1 MSLVAMGGAIA
12 YPFLT
17 LLSIKCQEAG
27 RRGEKV
33 GGRSG
38 EGGEKVGRKGRGEG
52 VSGGGARRGMSGG
65 GGGEQEER

>member
-1 MSLVAMGGAIA
+1 MAMGGAIA

-33 GGRSG
+33 GRRSG
-38 EGGEKVGRKGRGEG
+38 EGGEKVGREGR
-52 VSGGGARRGMSGG
+52 
-65 GGGEQEER
+65 GGGERRGRAEGARGGG